1 MLKTGSTKL
10 VWIRRAASR
19 QLSGPL
25 LVVTSIEGYPLVST
39 WDPNWVWMQIAW
51 ETRWSSW
58 CRNNKRWHT
67 ADQNHYANL
76 VHLLEQARKANLWL
90 NSSKMN
96 FRKSEVRFMG
106 HLITKDGLKPDPEK
120 VRAVQEMPKAN
131 FQERT
136 PNISLL
142 GFVNYLFKFL
152 PRLSEVTKPLREMT
166 GKEAK
171 FIWSPQHET
180 AFQEMRELVVRHPML
195 KHYDQQE
202 EVTVQCDASE
212 CGLGAALPQNGQ
224 PVDFASRSLSQTE
237 RQYGQIEKEC
247 LAIVFSC
254 EKFSQYLA
262 GREKITVE
270 SDHKPLHSI
279 FQKSILS
286 APWRLQ
292 RMMLRLQ
299 RFNLDVKY
307 KPGAQMYVAY
317 HLSRASL
324 ADNKEM
330 TDSFQVFALE
340 VKTRTP
346 FDSIKVA
353 QERLSPL
360 QSAQH
365 KISSWRLL
373 RRKEKRDRC
382 PVQIRDYRNYREE
395 ISLHNSLLF
404 KSQRVIVPKAMRSE
418 ILSKLHSSHQ
428 GIVSCLRKVKG
439 MVFWPGMNSETK
451 SLVEIYIVCADF
463 QAKSACKL
471 ANAVSSNSR

>member
-1 MLKTGSTKL
+1 
-10 VWIRRAASR
+10 
-19 QLSGPL
+19 
-25 LVVTSIEGYPLVST
+25 
-39 WDPNWVWMQIAW
+39 
-51 ETRWSSW
+51 
-58 CRNNKRWHT
+58 
-67 ADQNHYANL
+67 
-76 VHLLEQARKANLWL
+76 
-90 NSSKMN
+90 MN

-171 FIWSPQHET
+171 FTWPPQHET

-262 GREKITVE
+262 VYFSEVNPLCSLTTTKDDVE
-270 SDHKPLHSI
+270 
-279 FQKSILS
+279 
-286 APWRLQ
+286 
-292 RMMLRLQ
+292 
-299 RFNLDVKY
+299 
-307 KPGAQMYVAY
+307 
-317 HLSRASL
+317 
-324 ADNKEM
+324 
-330 TDSFQVFALE
+330 TTAL
-340 VKTRTP
+340 
-346 FDSIKVA
+346 
-353 QERLSPL
+353 
-360 QSAQH
+360 
-365 KISSWRLL
+365 
-373 RRKEKRDRC
+373 
-382 PVQIRDYRNYREE
+382 
-395 ISLHNSLLF
+395 
-404 KSQRVIVPKAMRSE
+404 
-418 ILSKLHSSHQ
+418 
-428 GIVSCLRKVKG
+428 
-439 MVFWPGMNSETK
+439 
-451 SLVEIYIVCADF
+451 
-463 QAKSACKL
+463 
-471 ANAVSSNSR
+471 